1 MVKHISSF
9 GRNGVHDYL
18 LIRATG
24 IIMTLYTVYMV
35 GFFAFGP
42 DISYQSWMAFFGGT
56 CTKVFTMIALTCVLV
71 HAWIGMWQVLT
82 DYIKP
87 TLLRSILQLA
97 IIVTLIAY
105 FFSGLFILWGV

>member
-35 GFFAFGP
+35 GFLLS
-42 DISYQSWMAFFGGT
+42 DQISVIKVGWPFWWNLHQSFYYDR
-56 CTKVFTMIALTCVLV
+56 INLCVSACMDRHVASLN
-71 HAWIGMWQVLT
+71 
-82 DYIKP
+82 
-87 TLLRSILQLA
+87 
-97 IIVTLIAY
+97 
-105 FFSGLFILWGV
+105 

>member
-1 MVKHISSF
+1 
-9 GRNGVHDYL
+9 
-18 LIRATG
+18 
-24 IIMTLYTVYMV
+24 
-35 GFFAFGP
+35 
-42 DISYQSWMAFFGGT
+42 
-56 CTKVFTMIALTCVLV
+56 MIALTCVLV